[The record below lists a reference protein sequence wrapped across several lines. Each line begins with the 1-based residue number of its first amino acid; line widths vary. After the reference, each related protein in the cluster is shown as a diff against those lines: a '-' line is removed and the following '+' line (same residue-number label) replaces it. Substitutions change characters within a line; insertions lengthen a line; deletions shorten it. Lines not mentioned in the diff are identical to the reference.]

1 MVLARNSAG
10 KPAPG
15 NVLEMFQ
22 ENQHNTYAGTVLQK
36 FQENQHTT
44 SAAKI
49 HKQVL
54 EKLRLLVDSF

>member
-22 ENQHNTYAGTVLQK
+22 ENQHGTVLEK